1 MEFIRTENQ
10 LADILMKPLRKEKFG
25 ELSSKIGLLKTSV
38 QGNKVYGEN
47 VRIILVAFPFRV
59 CLHFNSV

>member
-10 LADILMKPLRKEKFG
+10 LADILMKPLGKEKFG

-47 VRIILVAFPFRV
+47 VRIILVAF
-59 CLHFNSV
+59 